1 MPLCWEL
8 RMKDELFRV
17 CSSPHSAPS
26 EGKAITCLTREC
38 YQSASDKWVPHA
50 CRCPKGSSL
59 RRSGHS
65 PVTPTNVWSVSA
77 TGGHCAKL
85 VLRARRKLCDLLTTL
100 DKKASAPT
108 YPRSIHQKTSRSDP
122 LSDAASQLGCCR
134 KETTTC
140 PSSQTLNLRPTINH
154 NYSCNWE
161 APVSSAKCGCASDGF
176 SGTPSWQICRG
187 SCLPLVPV
195 PFQIW
200 GYLQAPEVQKRTP

>member
-1 MPLCWEL
+1 MHVDAQ
-8 RMKDELFRV
+8 RD
-17 CSSPHSAPS
+17 
-26 EGKAITCLTREC
+26 
-38 YQSASDKWVPHA
+38 
-50 CRCPKGSSL
+50 
-59 RRSGHS
+59 RRY
-65 PVTPTNVWSVSA
+65 VVWSVSA
-77 TGGHCAKL
+77 TGGHCAKP
-85 VLRARRKLCDLLTTL
+85 VLCARRKLCDLLTTL

-140 PSSQTLNLRPTINH
+140 PSSQILNLHTINQ

-161 APVSSAKCGCASDGF
+161 VPVSSAKCGGAANGF

-195 PFQIW
+195 PFQSCRSAHASPGRTMILRF
-200 GYLQAPEVQKRTP
+200 GGIFRRPRCKRGHPKTPDEHHQRQIRIRTPEAQTL